1 MARQYFNV
9 NTATKLIDTHKQFNG
24 GLKTV
29 DTDDA
34 LKDFYLRQAENVS
47 ISEFGFL
54 EKRYGLAEKEKLISH
69 GGSID
74 LTAGN
79 SNARVQG
86 HYKFKYGTSTD
97 EILAVGGKIYIKE
110 HGQTSFTVFAGPNQ
124 TGFEKITGL
133 SYPTDTTI
141 EQSRA
146 NAEFQATRDVGMAR
160 IKNNLYIFTGTYPL
174 IYSRHNISTGAA
186 LSNGTVYAMP
196 YFIPSWNEI
205 AGLNNGVNLLLGED
219 YDEVYGYDDL
229 ELLESDTTYISNN
242 TLNKIL
248 FQPRLNT
255 IQTRHAP
262 LIPSANHT
270 TTFEGVPAQLKLEA
284 SINLVAHS
292 DYYKKFSSFSHQ
304 AGYLTYQEEDFDV
317 TKFYIESNSDPD
329 GVDCTSAGVGSRVF
343 WDTGNTDSNNNPILE
358 YYVCS
363 VDANVDTNTSTTNQ
377 NYQIIP
383 TTIQYR
389 TSGQNDDAW
398 EDIPEGN
405 IVDKRIYS
413 NADNTSD
420 FSNKPSQIADN
431 PDITTVGFS
440 FETFN
445 TAPTTEQTLNPLHIV
460 LDGLSVGNYDF
471 KVVWTYERQY
481 MDTSNTGKVDILKTF
496 TTEYTNIQITPAK
509 LSITDLGFKEDGLIT
524 CNQVR
529 ERDGRLCAWGSTS
542 MPEYVF
548 FGHNEYYNWFP
559 GGYSLKFD
567 TNEDEPIKSVV
578 PFMNVLIVQTET
590 KTFGIKGDTPQ
601 LDLENPNIGTT
612 LYQKFDISPIY
623 GTIAPKSVRPVR
635 NRLYF
640 LSREGIVELTN
651 LAFAFDEKYNVNEL
665 DRNIKNIVP
674 RDVEAVAIQHDYQYW
689 INFPSTGETLR
700 YYVDKKAWVKDTYGK
715 DENSSYAANT
725 FDFDGVF
732 KYYSED
738 GVLSFISN
746 VTELDTGDSPVKS
759 VYEIVIDK
767 TLPSDFTKAIKSS
780 FETANLNQGYPFHQ
794 KKYMEN
800 RLDFTLQNEYNTS
813 KDEIA
818 FTTPGPSN
826 GVSTLSFTNKL
837 LKGHSYQLGFEENAT
852 ITNVQYQLDGGSAT
866 NTTFSYIG
874 TLNAGTDDEQIVNA
888 LYFDVPYKDFD
899 TINILIT
906 HSSTIDFDA
915 AALTDNTF
923 DHTLNFNTFSLS
935 EEGTLNLDNVGYDA
949 SEAIVKINLGTVF
962 GPNETWKFDASE
974 FDNRITAVET
984 VKLSGRGY
992 NYKLFITDRS
1002 RAKWTI
1008 ENIGITFK
1016 FKRARSS

>member
-1 MARQYFNV
+1 MARQYYNV
-9 NTATKLIDTHKQFNG
+9 NTQTKLIDTHKQFNG

-34 LKDFYLRQAENVS
+34 LQDFYLRQAENVS

-54 EKRYGLAEKEKLISH
+54 EKRYGLAEKQKLISH
-69 GGSID
+69 GGSISI
-74 LTAGN
+74 TSAT
-79 SNARVQG
+79 RVQG
-86 HYKFKYGTSTD
+86 HHRFKYGTSTD
-97 EILAVGGKIYIKE
+97 EILAVGGKLYIKE
-110 HGQTSFTVFAGPNQ
+110 HGQTSFTRFVGPNQ

-141 EQSRA
+141 EQHRA
-146 NAEFQATRDVGMAR
+146 NADFQATRDIGMAR
-160 IKNNLYIFTGTYPL
+160 IKNNLYIFTGPYPL
-174 IYSRHNISTGAA
+174 IYSRHNIQTGAA

-229 ELLESDTTYISNN
+229 KLLESDTTYISNDA
-242 TLNKIL
+242 LDRIL
-248 FQPRLNT
+248 FKPRINT

-270 TTFEGVPAQLKLEA
+270 TTFEGIPAQIKLEA
-284 SINLVAHS
+284 SVNLVAHS
-292 DYYKKFSSFSHQ
+292 NFYKKFSSFSHQ

-317 TKFYIESNSDPD
+317 TKFYLESLTDPD
-329 GVDCTSAGVGSRVF
+329 GVDCSSAGVGARVSY
-343 WDTGNTDSNNNPILE
+343 DTGSGIE

-363 VDANVDTNTSTTNQ
+363 IDANVDTNTSTTNQ

-389 TSGQNDDAW
+389 TSGELDSAW
-398 EDIPEGN
+398 EDVPEEN
-405 IVDKRIYS
+405 LVDRRIYS

-420 FSNKPSQIADN
+420 FSNKPSQIANN

-440 FETFN
+440 FQTFN
-445 TAPTTEQTLNPLHIV
+445 TAPTTEQELDPLHIV
-460 LDGLSVGNYDF
+460 LDGLSVGSYDF

-481 MDTSNTGKVDILKTF
+481 MDTSNSGKIDILKKF
-496 TTEYTNIQITPAK
+496 TTEYANIEITPAK
-509 LSITDLGFKEDGLIT
+509 ISITDLGLKEDGLIT

-548 FGHNEYYNWFP
+548 FSHDEYYNWFP

-601 LDLENPNIGTT
+601 LAADASNFGTT

-651 LAFAFDEKYNVNEL
+651 LAYAADDKYNVKEL

-674 RDVEAVAIQHDYQYW
+674 RDVEAVAIQHNYQYW

-700 YYVDKKAWVKDTYGK
+700 YYVEKKAWVKDTYGK
-715 DENSSYAANT
+715 DDNATYSDNT
-725 FDFDGVF
+725 YDFNGVF
-732 KYYSED
+732 KYYSKD

-746 VTELDTGDSPVKS
+746 VTELDTSNSPVNS
-759 VYEIVIDK
+759 VYEIVIEK
-767 TLPSDFTKAIKSS
+767 TLPSDFTKPIKST
-780 FETANLNQGYPFHQ
+780 FETANLNQGYPFHP
-794 KKYMEN
+794 KKYLEN
-800 RLDFTLQNEYNTS
+800 RMDFTLQNEYNTS

-818 FTTPGPSN
+818 FTASN
-826 GVSTLSFTNKL
+826 PVDNVTTLSFTNKL
-837 LKGHSYQLGFEENAT
+837 LKGHSYQLGFAEDET
-852 ITNVQYQLDGGSAT
+852 IVNVQYQLDSGTPQDAT
-866 NTTFSYIG
+866 YSYIG
-874 TLNAGTDDEQIVNA
+874 TQNEVEVNA
-888 LYFDVPYKDFD
+888 LYFDVPYQEFD
-899 TINILIT
+899 AIYILIE
-906 HSSTIDFDA
+906 HSTAIDFSQA
-915 AALTDNTF
+915 VLKDNTF
-923 DHTLNFNTFSLS
+923 DHTLNFNTFSMS
-935 EEGTLNLDNVGYDA
+935 EESTLNLDNLTSYDED
-949 SEAIVKINLGTVF
+949 EAKVEINLGTVF
-962 GPNETWKFDASE
+962 GANETWVFDESA
-974 FDNRITAVET
+974 FDDRITAVKT

-992 NYKLFITDRS
+992 NYKLFVTDRTK
-1002 RAKWTI
+1002 AKWTI
-1008 ENIGITFK
+1008 ENLGITFK
-1016 FKRARSS
+1016 FKRARSR

>member
-9 NTATKLIDTHKQFNG
+9 NTQTKLIDTHKQFNG

-34 LKDFYLRQAENVS
+34 LQDFYLRQAENVS

-69 GGSID
+69 GGSISI
-74 LTAGN
+74 TSAT
-79 SNARVQG
+79 RVQG
-86 HYKFKYGTSTD
+86 HHKFKYGTSTD
-97 EILAVGGKIYIKE
+97 EILAVGGKLYIKE
-110 HGQTSFTVFAGPNQ
+110 HGQTSFTRFVGPNQ

-141 EQSRA
+141 EQYRA
-146 NAEFQATRDVGMAR
+146 NAEFQVDRDIGMAR
-160 IKNNLYIFTGTYPL
+160 IRNNLYIFTGTYPL
-174 IYSRHNISTGAA
+174 IYSRHNILTGAA
-186 LSNGTVYAMP
+186 LSSGTVYAMP

-205 AGLNNGVNLLLGED
+205 VGVNNGVNLLLGED

-229 ELLESDTTYISNN
+229 SLLESDTTYISESNLIKTRINN
-242 TLNKIL
+242 
-248 FQPRLNT
+248 
-255 IQTRHAP
+255 IQSRHAP
-262 LIPSANHT
+262 LLPSARHT
-270 TTFEGVPAQLKLEA
+270 TSFNSEPAQLKLEA
-284 SINLVAHS
+284 SINLVAHP
-292 DYYKKFSSFSHQ
+292 DFYKKFASYAHN
-304 AGYLTYQEEDFDV
+304 AGYLTYQEETFDPS
-317 TKFYIESNSDPD
+317 KFYLALNDDPD
-329 GVDCTSAGVGSRVF
+329 GVDCSSAGAGSRASY
-343 WDTGNTDSNNNPILE
+343 DTGQTDSNNNPIVE
-358 YYVCS
+358 YFVCTVNAN
-363 VDANVDTNTSTTNQ
+363 VDANTDTTND

-383 TTIQYR
+383 HSIQYR
-389 TSGQNDDAW
+389 VHNEDGVENWENVPEQNII
-398 EDIPEGN
+398 DI
-405 IVDKRIYS
+405 KIYS
-413 NADNTSD
+413 NADSTSD
-420 FSNKPSQIADN
+420 FSDQ
-431 PDITTVGFS
+431 PDELENSANITTPGYS
-440 FETFN
+440 FETFD
-445 TAPTTEQTLNPLHIV
+445 TTPTTQETLNPLHIV
-460 LDGLSVGNYDF
+460 LDGFSIGTYDF
-471 KVVWTYERQY
+471 KAVFNYERHY
-481 MDTSNTGKVDILKTF
+481 MTDTNVGA
-496 TTEYTNIQITPAK
+496 EENIKEFEVKWDSVLITPQK
-509 LSITDLGFKEDGLIT
+509 VSIVDLGFKEDALIT

-529 ERDGRLCAWGSTS
+529 ERDGRLCVWGSTS

-548 FGHNEYYNWFP
+548 FSHHEYHNWFP
-559 GGYSLKFD
+559 GSYNLKFD

-601 LDLENPNIGTT
+601 LDLENPNVGTT

-651 LAFAFDEKYNVNEL
+651 LAFAADDKYNVKEL

-715 DENSSYAANT
+715 DENSSYSANT

-746 VTELDTGDSPVKS
+746 VTQLDSSPATDA

-767 TLPSDFTKAIKSS
+767 TLPSDFTKAFKST
-780 FETANLNQGYPFHQ
+780 FETANLNQGYPFHP
-794 KKYMEN
+794 KKYLEN
-800 RLDFTLQNEYNTS
+800 RMDFTLQNEYNTS
-813 KDEIA
+813 KDEIP
-818 FTTPGPSN
+818 FTYSTSN
-826 GVSTLSFTNKL
+826 GVTTLSFTNKL
-837 LKGHSYQLGFEENAT
+837 LKGHSYQLGFEENET

-874 TLNAGTDDEQIVNA
+874 TLNEGEDDEQIVNA

-899 TINILIT
+899 TINIVIT
-906 HSSTIDFDA
+906 HSTDIDFDE

-935 EEGTLNLDNVGYDA
+935 EEGTLNLDNIGYDA
-949 SEAIVKINLGTVF
+949 SDAVIEINLGTVF
-962 GPNETWKFDASE
+962 GPNETWKFDESE
-974 FDNRITAVET
+974 FDNRITAVKT

-992 NYKLFITDRS
+992 NYKLFVTDRS
-1002 RAKWTI
+1002 KAKWTI
-1008 ENIGITFK
+1008 ENLGITFK
-1016 FKRARSS
+1016 FKRARSR